1 MGSSMRFGRRL
12 GGHLPIS
19 YYAVAAFSAG
29 FALFFRAAAVM
40 PPLAFLGRSLFRGY
54 LGWFDCRRSHSR
66 AFFAAAFTA
75 LFFFAQRFCWA
86 SAMRWRASA
95 LTTRLVQRQ
104 KLPGQS
110 SRFSPQ
116 EVWRRSSLG

>member
-29 FALFFRAAAVM
+29 FALFFRPAAVM
-40 PPLAFLGRSLFRGY
+40 PPLALFEAAFFVPTLAGFLAAGATAA
-54 LGWFDCRRSHSR
+54 

-75 LFFFAQRFCWA
+75 LFAFA
-86 SAMRWRASA
+86 
-95 LTTRLVQRQ
+95 
-104 KLPGQS
+104 
-110 SRFSPQ
+110 
-116 EVWRRSSLG
+116 